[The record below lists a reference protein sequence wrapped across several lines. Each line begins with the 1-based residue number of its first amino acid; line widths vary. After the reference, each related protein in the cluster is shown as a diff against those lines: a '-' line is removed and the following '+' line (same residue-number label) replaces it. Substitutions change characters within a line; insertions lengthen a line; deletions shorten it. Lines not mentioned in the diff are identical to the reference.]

1 MLTFDENTIKK
12 EIEKNEDFNKLYI
25 ECEKSLLENAKE
37 FNLVSETILHLNKN
51 DTILLKALKEI
62 RNNSKRKM
70 NLSAQRIEEI
80 VLEQY
85 NKLVG
90 DCNEKD

>member
-12 EIEKNEDFNKLYI
+12 EIEKNEDFNKLYA

-51 DTILLKALKEI
+51 DQTLLKALKEI
-62 RNNSKRKM
+62 KSNSKRKM